1 MLKIKPSLILA
12 LDMGDQLIYEKLE
25 QRRFDKVTGQYHYI
39 LSNPIKDPVV
49 LNRLEHRYEDT
60 HPYIKKKLL
69 EYRAFM
75 QDFSA
80 DYPNQ
85 NQLIRINVEQ
95 PHKDIAKNFQ
105 EAIELTQ

>member
-1 MLKIKPSLILA
+1 MNMLKIKPSLILA

-25 QRRFDKVTGQYHYI
+25 QRRFDKITGEYHFI
-39 LSNPIKDPVV
+39 LNNPIKDPLV
-49 LNRLEHRYEDT
+49 LNRLEHKYEDT
-60 HPYIKKKLL
+60 HPYIKKKLH
-69 EYRAFM
+69 EYRTFM

-95 PHKDIAKNFQ
+95 P
-105 EAIELTQ
+105 

>member
-12 LDMGDQLIYEKLE
+12 LDMSDHLIYEKLE
-25 QRRFDKVTGQYHYI
+25 QRRFDKITGCYHYI
-39 LSNPIKDPVV
+39 LSNPIKDPVI
-49 LNRLEHRYEDT
+49 LNRLEHKYEDT

-69 EYRAFM
+69 EYRTFM

-85 NQLIRINVEQ
+85 SQLIRINVEQ
-95 PHKDIAKNFQ
+95 PPKDIAKNFQ
-105 EAIELTQ
+105 EAIELTY

>member
-12 LDMGDQLIYEKLE
+12 LDMSDHLIYEKLE

-39 LSNPIKDPVV
+39 LNEKMKDNVI
-49 LNRLEHRYEDT
+49 LSRLEHKYEDT

-69 EYRAFM
+69 DYRTFM

-85 NQLIRINVEQ
+85 S
-95 PHKDIAKNFQ
+95 
-105 EAIELTQ
+105 